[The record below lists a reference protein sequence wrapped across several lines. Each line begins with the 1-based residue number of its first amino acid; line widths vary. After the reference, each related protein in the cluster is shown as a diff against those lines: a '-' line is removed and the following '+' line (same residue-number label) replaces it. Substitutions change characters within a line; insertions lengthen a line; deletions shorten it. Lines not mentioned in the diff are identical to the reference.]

1 METSPRPSEYFS
13 AQSIRMDFPA
23 IEAMQEASKAVGW
36 ECEYRQLDAGR
47 LEARTVLHEIDDFS
61 FLRESANRRLNIVA
75 ESPAE
80 TVTIIV
86 PASDS
91 IFSIN
96 GINVVHNTVVIVPE
110 KTGFSLFS
118 EAGADALS
126 MHVPAH
132 RFRDGMRAAS
142 SGPATSLLN
151 GVQGF
156 EPNAATLHQ
165 LRRMIIDGTSE
176 VPAPA
181 DQFGD
186 KSTLEMIFVDLARSM
201 LADGGNAEI
210 LRKGRT
216 RDVLAR
222 SLDHIDANLCAEL
235 RITDLCQVAGVSLST
250 LERVFRSELRMT
262 PLSYIRA
269 RRLDAVRRA
278 LIKGAPDTPIAQ
290 LAHDHGI
297 SHMGRFSADYRR
309 QFGVLPSE
317 DRPA

>member
-1 METSPRPSEYFS
+1 
-13 AQSIRMDFPA
+13 MDFPA
-23 IEAMQEASKAVGW
+23 IEALQEASEAVGW

-91 IFSIN
+91 IFGIN

-110 KTGFSLFS
+110 KTDFSLFS

-126 MHVPAH
+126 MHVPAD
-132 RFRDGMRAAS
+132 RFRDCMRAAS
-142 SGPATSLLN
+142 SGPVTSPLN

-250 LERVFRSELRMT
+250 LERVFRGELRMT

-278 LIKGAPDTPIAQ
+278 LIKGEPDTPIAQ